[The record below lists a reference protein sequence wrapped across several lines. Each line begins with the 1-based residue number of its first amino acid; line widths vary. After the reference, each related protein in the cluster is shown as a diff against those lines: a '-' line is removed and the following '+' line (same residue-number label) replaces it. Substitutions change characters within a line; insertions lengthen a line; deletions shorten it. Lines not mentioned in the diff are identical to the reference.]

1 MKYLGID
8 FGIKRIGLAVSEGEL
23 ATPWQ
28 ILEVSSFNDASEKIL
43 KLAKENEFQEI
54 IIGLPEGKMGNVVRG
69 FVKALEKNGITVKT
83 ADETLSSKKAKRV
96 MIESGVSK
104 KGRRFEDAYSAA
116 GILQNYLDTHNL
128 SS

>member
-23 ATPWQ
+23 AAPWK
-28 ILEVSSFNDASEKIL
+28 ILRVKNFNDALDKIL
-43 KLAKENEFQEI
+43 KIIKGNEFQEI
-54 IIGLPEGKMGNVVRG
+54 IIGLPEGKMGSIIRRFVR
-69 FVKALEKNGITVKT
+69 ALDKNGINVKT
-83 ADETLSSKKAKRV
+83 QDETLSSKKAKEA

-116 GILQNYLDTHNL
+116 EILQNSLD
-128 SS
+128 SR